1 MRLRAY
7 QPANFGVE
15 PTGSRRIRVIKRFA
29 VLFAVLAL
37 ATASAE
43 TFKLTLFEPAV
54 VQGKELKPGSY
65 KLDLKDTK
73 LVIANGKTSVETS
86 VKVETA
92 DQKFNAT
99 SVRYANTEGKY
110 SIQEIRLGG
119 TRTRLVLNP

>member
-1 MRLRAY
+1 MALCLGSA
-7 QPANFGVE
+7 PASNGN
-15 PTGSRRIRVIKRFA
+15 I
-29 VLFAVLAL
+29 
-37 ATASAE
+37 
-43 TFKLTLFEPAV
+43 
-54 VQGKELKPGSY
+54 
-65 KLDLKDTK
+65 
-73 LVIANGKTSVETS
+73 GKTAVETS